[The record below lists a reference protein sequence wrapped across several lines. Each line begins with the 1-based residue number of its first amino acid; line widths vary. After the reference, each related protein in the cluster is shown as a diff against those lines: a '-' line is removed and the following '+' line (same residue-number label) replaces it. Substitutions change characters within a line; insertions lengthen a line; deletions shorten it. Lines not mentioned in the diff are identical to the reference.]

1 MALDED
7 KAWVL
12 WPEYFDSD
20 LTRDAGRKVKKELA
34 VASPT
39 TDMLAKAL
47 MRLNLEF
54 KVEADKSY
62 PGDWF
67 AKRGRV
73 LVERSLPK
81 SELLTKVAEIL
92 ARAQRS

>member
-12 WPEYFDSD
+12 WPEYFDST
-20 LTRDAGRKVKKELA
+20 LTRASGRKVKKELS

-39 TDMLAKAL
+39 VDMLSKAL
-47 MRLNLEF
+47 MRLDIEF

-62 PGDWF
+62 PGDWY

-81 SELLTKVAEIL
+81 SQLLVKVGELLV
-92 ARAQRS
+92 RAQRS